1 MIERLEITN
10 FRGITHEVIELRPL
24 TIFTGINSAGKSTC
38 INAILSLL
46 YYNNCPNAKDVLR
59 PLDFTFASN
68 RNKNVNASSYDIHAV
83 LDNGR
88 EISIH
93 KEMGTEV
100 GLQVVETEF
109 DLEKNFYFLSAN
121 RMGYSYEMEALS
133 ESYSVGLLGEYLFG
147 TLQRDGSERVDEGLV
162 RYEESYTLSAQVNY
176 WLSYILNIRFEVQ
189 TQKMTHNQVMLQ
201 YKTNGLDKMN
211 PQFLGTGVSYLAK
224 ILIMCLRARKGDVLM
239 IENPEI
245 HLHPAAQSRLGEFF
259 TFVANAG
266 IQLIIETH
274 CEHLLDKIQHCIFKK
289 QFDAQK
295 VVLYYKDKV
304 EESFRRIDYQSTGQ
318 YATDFPDGFFD
329 ATMSE
334 LMEME

>member
-68 RNKNVNASSYDIHAV
+68 RNKNENASSYDIHAV

-93 KEMGTEV
+93 KEMGTAV
-100 GLQVVETEF
+100 DLQVVETEF

-121 RMGYSYEMEALS
+121 RMGYSYEMEAQS

-201 YKTNGLDKMN
+201 YKTNRLDKMN